1 MLSYGIL
8 RCFQFLTISYL
19 HEMATKNCASWSEL
33 SIMEWESNLSTKD
46 QSSALKAV
54 ESSLSAPSFNDPT
67 SPASIVLFS
76 ALYGSFSTA
85 KLSDYPSLQKFF
97 IGFLD
102 HESVKT
108 GIELASAHT
117 AEQKV
122 DASTV
127 PGASSTPAPLATG
140 ARQLKQGIFANK
152 LDGKRM

>member
-1 MLSYGIL
+1 
-8 RCFQFLTISYL
+8 
-19 HEMATKNCASWSEL
+19 MATKNSVSWSEL
-33 SIMEWESNLSTKD
+33 SIMEWESSLSTRD
-46 QSSALKAV
+46 QSSALKSV
-54 ESSLSAPSFNDPT
+54 EASLSDPIFNDPA

-76 ALYGSFSTA
+76 ALYGILSTA

-97 IGFLD
+97 IGFLGN
-102 HESVKT
+102 ESVKT

-127 PGASSTPAPLATG
+127 PGALSTPASTSTG

-152 LDGKRM
+152 LDGKKMYVQT